1 MEFKMS
7 TKKLYAMAM
16 FLFFAARIAFGQ
28 AGSADLTGTVSDNAG
43 ALLPNAKVTAT
54 DTRTEVSSETPTG
67 AGGVYVFTNLRPSV
81 YAVSAEA
88 DGFQKLVRNGITL
101 ATGERTR
108 VDLTLVVGSVK
119 ESVTVSG
126 DAPLLQ
132 TESASITQSI
142 DNDKIV
148 ELPLNG
154 RTFISLAT
162 LPPGVTLP
170 PGTQLPRINGGRPR
184 TNEYLFDGI
193 SALQPEPG
201 QVVFFPIIDSIQEF
215 NIQTNGVPA
224 EFGRFN
230 GGVVNLS
237 TRSGSSAFH
246 GTVYEFFRNESLNAR
261 NYFARPPQTK
271 PEFRRNQY
279 GAALGGPIGKNRTFF
294 FLDYQGMKQ
303 AIGTVRTS
311 TVPTVLERQGDF
323 TELYGSSQP
332 VLYDPATTVQSG
344 SSFARSPFTPTNVI
358 PVDRIDSAAR
368 AVLNRYPLPT
378 KSGTANNF
386 TIVGNEQDHQNQFDT
401 RIDQKFSDRNQIF
414 GRYSY
419 FHDVDQ
425 PVPFLPDGSGNIT
438 TGVIG
443 LTDTLGQQVVV
454 SYIHTFSSKT
464 LNNLRFGYTRRSF
477 QRRGVQLDSSPSGS
491 LQIPGIP
498 TNGAFNNALPIFNIS
513 GYQQIGSPSNTNS
526 NFRTDV
532 MELVD
537 SVSRLIGNHALRF
550 GLDFRW
556 ERLDVIQPPNPTGLF
571 TFSQLFTDLPANST
585 TKSSGGDPLASFLLG
600 QVQTF
605 SIDLQGKILR
615 PRAHVQEYFVQ
626 DDWKATR
633 RLTLNAGVR
642 WTLNFPSTEVDN
654 QGAVFNTNTQQL
666 DYLGK
671 NGYPHTAR
679 ELHWHDF
686 GPRLGLSYLL
696 QDKTVIRAGYGLV
709 WIEQTGITTPF
720 TVPQFPFLQTTSQRT
735 LDNINPA
742 FVLSTGPSV
751 APIPLTPDAGL
762 GQGVFTVNRDLGS
775 GYAQQ
780 WNLAIQRELTR
791 NMSFEV
797 AYVGSHITHVGIPDV
812 NINQLTVDQL
822 ALGTALTQKVANPFF
837 GEIPRS
843 SSLGDPAIPAGQLLK
858 PFPRFLTVAPYRN
871 NIGST
876 VYHGFEAKLEQR
888 LSHGLSYLVSYTHS
902 KLIDTASSVFDASI
916 LTGPIANFPVADSFN
931 LRRDRDSST
940 GDIPNVFVA
949 SSTWEL
955 PVGHG
960 HSLNPSGVWGVL
972 ANGGQIT
979 GIVLLQSGMPF
990 AITQTTNFNSFA
1002 GFGVQRPNVVASPS
1016 LPSDQRSPDKWF
1028 NTAAFQEAP
1037 QFTLGN
1043 ASRNPVR
1050 GPNYRDADIAFI
1062 KHTRLREQ
1070 VDLEFRTEIFN
1081 LTNTPAFAQPNGVL
1095 PPSTQTSKSAF
1106 GTITATAAD
1115 PRVIQFG
1122 LKINY

>member
-1 MEFKMS
+1 MLKRS
-7 TKKLYAMAM
+7 LHVTTL
-16 FLFFAARIAFGQ
+16 FLFFAVRIAFGQ
-28 AGSADLTGTVSDNAG
+28 AGTADLTGIVSDGAG
-43 ALLPNAKVTAT
+43 ALLAAARVTAT
-54 DTRTEVSSETPTG
+54 DTQTGVSSETQAS
-67 AGGVYVFTNLRPSV
+67 AGGVYVFTNLRPNV
-81 YAVSAEA
+81 YSVSAEA
-88 DGFQKLVRNGITL
+88 DGFQRLVRTGVTL
-101 ATGERTR
+101 VTGERTR
-108 VDLTLVVGSVK
+108 VDLTLAVGSVK
-119 ESVTVSG
+119 ESVTVSA

-132 TESASITQSI
+132 TESGSITQSI
-142 DNDKIV
+142 DNEKIV

-154 RTFISLAT
+154 RNFIQLAT
-162 LPPGVTLP
+162 LSPGVTLP

-215 NIQTNGVPA
+215 NVQTNAVSA

-237 TRSGSSAFH
+237 TRSGSNEFH
-246 GTVYEFFRNESLNAR
+246 GSVYEFFRNESLNAR
-261 NYFARPPQTK
+261 NYFAPVSQRK

-279 GAALGGPIGKNRTFF
+279 GAALGGPIVKNHTFF
-294 FLDYQGMKQ
+294 FVDYQGMKQ

-311 TVPTVLERQGDF
+311 TVPTVLERRGNF
-323 TELYGSSQP
+323 TELYGTTNP
-332 VLYDPATTVQSG
+332 VLYDPATTVHNG
-344 SSFARSPFTPTNVI
+344 SNSTRSPFTPTNII
-358 PVDRIDSAAR
+358 PVGRIDAAAL
-368 AVLNRYPLPT
+368 AVLNHYPLPT
-378 KSGTANNF
+378 KSGTSNNF
-386 TIVGNEQDHQNQFDT
+386 TLVGNDQDHQNQFDT
-401 RIDQKFSDRNQIF
+401 RIDHKFSDRNQTF

-438 TGVIG
+438 TGAIG
-443 LTDTLGQQVVV
+443 LTDTLGQQVVG
-454 SYIHTFSSKT
+454 SYIYTFSSRT
-464 LNNLRFGYTRRSF
+464 LNVLRVGYTRRSF
-477 QRRGVQLDSSPSGS
+477 QRRGVQLDSSPAAS

-498 TNGAFNNALPIFNIS
+498 TNGAFNNVLPLFNIA

-532 MELVD
+532 TELVD
-537 SVSRLIGNHALRF
+537 SVSHSVGNHAIKF

-556 ERLDVIQPPNPTGLF
+556 ERLDVIQPPNPTGSF
-571 TFSQLFTDLPANST
+571 TFSQLFTDQPGAKGT
-585 TKSSGGDPLASFLLG
+585 GDPVASFLLG
-600 QVQTF
+600 QVQQF
-605 SIDLQGKILR
+605 SIDLQEKTLR
-615 PRAHVQEYFVQ
+615 PRAHIQEYFVQ
-626 DDWKATR
+626 DDWKASR
-633 RLTLNAGVR
+633 RLTVNAGIR

-654 QGAVFNTNTQQL
+654 QGAIFNTKTQQL

-686 GPRLGLSYLL
+686 GPRLGLSYML
-696 QDKTVIRAGYGLV
+696 QDKTVLRAGYGLV

-762 GQGVFTVNRDLGS
+762 GQGVFTVNRNLGS

-780 WNLAIQRELTR
+780 WNLAVQRELTR

-822 ALGTALTQKVANPFF
+822 AIGSPLLQKVPNPFF
-837 GEIPRS
+837 GKIPRS
-843 SSLGDPAIPAGQLLK
+843 SSLGDPKIAAGQLLR
-858 PFPRFLTVAPYRN
+858 PFPEFLTVAPYRN
-871 NIGST
+871 NVGST

-888 LSHGLSYLVSYTHS
+888 LSRGLSYLVSYTHS

-931 LRRDRDSST
+931 LRRERDSST
-940 GDIPNVFVA
+940 GDIPNVFAV

-955 PVGHG
+955 PVGRG
-960 HSLNPSGVWGVL
+960 HSLNPSGGWGVL
-972 ANGGQIT
+972 ADGWQIT
-979 GIVLLQSGMPF
+979 GIVQLQSGMPF
-990 AITQTTNFNSFA
+990 AVTQTTNFNAFA
-1002 GFGVQRPNVVASPS
+1002 GFGVQRPNVVASPN
-1016 LPSDQRSPDKWF
+1016 LPSDQRSPAKWF
-1028 NTAAFQEAP
+1028 NTAAFQAAP

-1050 GPNYRDADIAFI
+1050 GPDYRDADIAFI
-1062 KHTRLREQ
+1062 KHTGIRER
-1070 VDLEFRTEIFN
+1070 VDLEFRAEIFN
-1081 LTNTPAFAQPNGVL
+1081 LTNTPAFGQPNGVVG
-1095 PPSTQTSKSAF
+1095 SSAF
-1106 GTITATAAD
+1106 GTITATATD

-1122 LKINY
+1122 LKVNY

>member
-1 MEFKMS
+1 MLKRS
-7 TKKLYAMAM
+7 LHVTAL
-16 FLFFAARIAFGQ
+16 FLFFAVRSVFGQ
-28 AGSADLTGTVSDNAG
+28 AGTADLTGIVSDSAG
-43 ALLPNAKVTAT
+43 ALLAAAKVTAT
-54 DTRTEVSSETPTG
+54 DTETRVSTETQTG

-81 YAVSAEA
+81 YEVSAEA
-88 DGFQKLVRNGITL
+88 NGFQRLVRTGVTL
-101 ATGERTR
+101 VTGERTR

-132 TESASITQSI
+132 TESGSITQSI
-142 DNDKIV
+142 DNEKIV

-154 RTFISLAT
+154 RNFIQLAT
-162 LPPGVTLP
+162 LSPGVTLP

-201 QVVFFPIIDSIQEF
+201 QVVFFPIIDAIQEF
-215 NIQTNGVPA
+215 NVQTNAVSA

-230 GGVVNLS
+230 GGVVNLA
-237 TRSGSSAFH
+237 TRSGSNEFH
-246 GTVYEFFRNESLNAR
+246 GSVYEFFRNESLNAR
-261 NYFARPPQTK
+261 NYFAPVGQRK

-279 GAALGGPIGKNRTFF
+279 GATLGGPIVKNRTFF
-294 FLDYQGMKQ
+294 FVDYQGAKQ

-311 TVPTVLERQGDF
+311 TVPTLLERQGNF
-323 TELYGSSQP
+323 TELYGSTTP
-332 VLYDPATTVQSG
+332 VLYDPATTVQNGSKFTR
-344 SSFARSPFTPTNVI
+344 SSFAPTNVI
-358 PVDRIDSAAR
+358 PVDRIDPAAL
-368 AVLNRYPLPT
+368 AALNHYPLPT
-378 KSGTANNF
+378 KSGTSNNF
-386 TIVGNEQDHQNQFDT
+386 TLVDNDQDHQNQFDT
-401 RIDQKFSDRNQIF
+401 RIDHKFSDHNQTF

-438 TGVIG
+438 TGAIG
-443 LTDTLGQQVVV
+443 LTDTLGQQVVG

-464 LNNLRFGYTRRSF
+464 LNDLRGGYTRRSF
-477 QRRGVQLDSSPSGS
+477 QRRGVQLGSSPSES

-498 TNGAFNNALPIFNIS
+498 TNGAFNNALPLFNIA

-532 MELVD
+532 TELVD
-537 SVSRLIGNHALRF
+537 SFSRLLGNHAIKL

-571 TFSQLFTDLPANST
+571 TFSQLFTDQPGVKST
-585 TKSSGGDPLASFLLG
+585 GDPLASFLLG
-600 QVQTF
+600 QVQQF
-605 SIDLQGKILR
+605 SIDLQEKILR
-615 PRAHVQEYFVQ
+615 PRAHIQEYFVQ
-626 DDWKATR
+626 DDWKVTR
-633 RLTLNAGVR
+633 RLTVNGGVR

-654 QGAVFNTNTQQL
+654 QGAIFNTKTQQL

-686 GPRLGLSYLL
+686 APRLGLAYML
-696 QDKTVIRAGYGLV
+696 QDKTVLRAGYGLV

-742 FVLSTGPSV
+742 FVLSTGPNV

-775 GYAQQ
+775 GYTQQ
-780 WNLAIQRELTR
+780 WNLAVQRELTR
-791 NMSFEV
+791 NMSLEV

-812 NINQLTVDQL
+812 NINQLSVDQL
-822 ALGTALTQKVANPFF
+822 ATGSPLLQKVTNPFF
-837 GEIPRS
+837 GQIPRS
-843 SSLGDPAIPAGQLLK
+843 SSLGDPSIAAGQLLK
-858 PFPRFLTVAPYRN
+858 PFPEFLTVAPYRN
-871 NIGST
+871 NVGST

-888 LSHGLSYLVSYTHS
+888 LAHGLSYLVSYTHS

-931 LRRDRDSST
+931 LRRERDSST

-949 SSTWEL
+949 SSTWQL
-955 PVGHG
+955 PVGRG

-972 ANGGQIT
+972 ANGWQIT
-979 GIVLLQSGMPF
+979 GIVQLQSGMPF
-990 AITQTTNFNSFA
+990 AITQSTNFNAFA
-1002 GFGVQRPNVVASPS
+1002 GFGVQRPNVVASPN
-1016 LPSDQRSPDKWF
+1016 LPSNQRSPAKWF
-1028 NTAAFQEAP
+1028 NTAAFQAAP

-1050 GPNYRDADIAFI
+1050 GPDYRDADIAFI
-1062 KHTRLREQ
+1062 KHTGIRER
-1070 VDLEFRTEIFN
+1070 VDLEFRAEIFN
-1081 LTNTPAFAQPNGVL
+1081 LTNTPAFGQPNGVVG
-1095 PPSTQTSKSAF
+1095 SSAF
-1106 GTITATAAD
+1106 GTITTTATD
-1115 PRVIQFG
+1115 PRVIQFA
-1122 LKINY
+1122 LKVNY

>member
-1 MEFKMS
+1 MLQRRLPG
-7 TKKLYAMAM
+7 TTLVL
-16 FLFFAARIAFGQ
+16 LFAVRIALGQ
-28 AGSADLTGTVSDNAG
+28 AGTADLTGIVSDTTG
-43 ALLPNAKVTAT
+43 ALVSAAKVTAT
-54 DTRTEVSSETPTG
+54 DRETGISTETQSGT
-67 AGGVYVFTNLRPSV
+67 GGVYIFTNLRPSV
-81 YAVSAEA
+81 YSVSAEA
-88 DGFQKLVRNGITL
+88 DGFQMLLRTGVTLV
-101 ATGERTR
+101 TGERTR

-132 TESASITQSI
+132 TESGSITQSI
-142 DNDKIV
+142 DNEKIV

-154 RTFISLAT
+154 RNFIQLAT
-162 LPPGVTLP
+162 LSPGVTLP

-201 QVVFFPIIDSIQEF
+201 QVVFFPIIDAIQEF
-215 NIQTNGVPA
+215 NVQTNAVSA

-237 TRSGSSAFH
+237 TRSGSNEFH
-246 GTVYEFFRNESLNAR
+246 GSVYEFFRNESLNAR
-261 NYFARPPQTK
+261 NYFAPVGQRK

-279 GAALGGPIGKNRTFF
+279 GAALGGPIVKNRTFF
-294 FLDYQGMKQ
+294 FVDYQGSKQ

-311 TVPTVLERQGDF
+311 TVPTLLERQGNF
-323 TELYGSSQP
+323 TELYGPTTP
-332 VLYDPATTVQSG
+332 VLYDPATTVQNG
-344 SSFARSPFTPTNVI
+344 SKFTRSPFTPTNVI
-358 PVDRIDSAAR
+358 PVDRIDPAALV
-368 AVLNRYPLPT
+368 ALNHYPLPT
-378 KSGTANNF
+378 KSGSSNNF
-386 TIVGNEQDHQNQFDT
+386 TLVGNDQDHQNQFDT
-401 RIDQKFSDRNQIF
+401 RIDHKFSDHNQTF

-438 TGVIG
+438 TGAIG
-443 LTDTLGQQVVV
+443 LTDTLGQQVVG

-464 LNNLRFGYTRRSF
+464 LNDLRVGYTRRSF
-477 QRRGVQLDSSPSGS
+477 QRRGVQLGSSPSQS

-498 TNGAFNNALPIFNIS
+498 TNGAFNNALPLLNIA

-532 MELVD
+532 TELVD
-537 SVSRLIGNHALRF
+537 SFYHLLGNHAIKF

-571 TFSQLFTDLPANST
+571 TFSQLFTDQPGIKGT
-585 TKSSGGDPLASFLLG
+585 GDPLGSFLLG
-600 QVQTF
+600 QVQQF
-605 SIDLQGKILR
+605 SIDLQEKILR
-615 PRAHVQEYFVQ
+615 PRAHIQEYFVQ
-626 DDWKATR
+626 DDWKVIR
-633 RLTLNAGVR
+633 RLTVNAGVR

-654 QGAVFNTNTQQL
+654 QGAIFNTKTQQL

-671 NGYPHTAR
+671 DGYPHTAR

-686 GPRLGLSYLL
+686 GPRLGLSYMLH
-696 QDKTVIRAGYGLV
+696 DKTVLRAGYGLV

-762 GQGVFTVNRDLGS
+762 GQGVFTVNRDLTS
-775 GYAQQ
+775 GYTQQ
-780 WNLAIQRELTR
+780 WNLAVQRELTR

-822 ALGTALTQKVANPFF
+822 GIGSALLQNVANPFF
-837 GEIPRS
+837 GKIPRS
-843 SSLGDPAIPAGQLLK
+843 SSLGDPAIAAGQLAK
-858 PFPRFLTVAPYRN
+858 PFPEFLTVAPYRN
-871 NIGST
+871 NVGST

-888 LSHGLSYLVSYTHS
+888 LSRGLSYLVSYTHS

-931 LRRDRDSST
+931 LRRERDSST

-949 SSTWEL
+949 SSTWQL
-955 PVGHG
+955 PLGRGHR
-960 HSLNPSGVWGVL
+960 LIPSGAWGVL
-972 ANGGQIT
+972 ANGWQIT
-979 GIVLLQSGMPF
+979 GIVQLQSGMPF
-990 AITQTTNFNSFA
+990 AITQTTNFNAFA
-1002 GFGVQRPNVVASPS
+1002 GFGVQRPNVVASPN
-1016 LPSDQRSPDKWF
+1016 LPSDQRSPTKWF
-1028 NTAAFQEAP
+1028 NTAAFQSAP

-1062 KHTRLREQ
+1062 KHTGIRER
-1070 VDLEFRTEIFN
+1070 VDLEFRAEIFN
-1081 LTNTPAFAQPNGVL
+1081 LTNTPGFSQPNGVL
-1095 PPSTQTSKSAF
+1095 GSSAF
-1106 GTITATAAD
+1106 GTITATATD

-1122 LKINY
+1122 LKVNY

>member
-1 MEFKMS
+1 MLQRRLHA
-7 TKKLYAMAM
+7 TTLV
-16 FLFFAARIAFGQ
+16 LLFAAKLAVGQ
-28 AGSADLTGTVSDNAG
+28 AGTADLTGIVSDSAG
-43 ALLPNAKVTAT
+43 ALLSNAKVTAT
-54 DTRTEVSSETPTG
+54 DTETGVSTGTQSG

-88 DGFQKLVRNGITL
+88 DGFQKLVRTGVTL
-101 ATGERTR
+101 VTGERTR
-108 VDLTLVVGSVK
+108 VDLALAVGSVK

-132 TESASITQSI
+132 TETGSITQSI
-142 DNDKIV
+142 DNEKIV

-154 RTFISLAT
+154 RTFVQLAT
-162 LPPGVTLP
+162 LSPGVTLP

-215 NIQTNGVPA
+215 NVQTNAVSA

-237 TRSGSSAFH
+237 TRSGSNAFH
-246 GTVYEFFRNESLNAR
+246 GSVYEFFRNESLNAR
-261 NYFARPPQTK
+261 NYFAPVNQRK

-279 GAALGGPIGKNRTFF
+279 GAALGGPIVKNHTFF
-294 FLDYQGMKQ
+294 FVDYQGTKQ

-311 TVPTVLERQGDF
+311 TVPTALEHQGNF
-323 TELYGSSQP
+323 TELYGSTNP
-332 VLYDPATTVQSG
+332 VLYDPATTVQNG
-344 SSFARSPFTPTNVI
+344 SNFTRSPFTPTNIV
-358 PVDRIDSAAR
+358 PVDRIDPAAL
-368 AVLNRYPLPT
+368 AVLNHYPLPT
-378 KSGTANNF
+378 KSGTSNNF
-386 TIVGNEQDHQNQFDT
+386 TLVGNDQDHQNQFDA
-401 RIDQKFSDRNQIF
+401 RVDHKFSDRNQTF

-425 PVPFLPDGSGNIT
+425 PAPFLPDGSGSIT
-438 TGVIG
+438 TGAIG
-443 LTDTLGQQVVV
+443 LTDTLGQQVVG

-477 QRRGVQLDSSPSGS
+477 QRRGVQLDSSPSQS

-498 TNGAFNNALPIFNIS
+498 TNGAFNDALPLFNIA

-532 MELVD
+532 TELVD
-537 SVSRLIGNHALRF
+537 SVSHLVGSHAIKF
-550 GLDFRW
+550 GVDFRW

-571 TFSQLFTDLPANST
+571 TFSQLFTDQPGVKGT
-585 TKSSGGDPLASFLLG
+585 GDPLASFLLG
-600 QVQTF
+600 QVQQF
-605 SIDLQGKILR
+605 SIDLQGRLIR
-615 PRAHVQEYFVQ
+615 PRAHIEEYFVQ

-633 RLTLNAGVR
+633 RLTVNAGVR

-654 QGAVFNTNTQQL
+654 QGAIFNTRTQQL

-686 GPRLGLSYLL
+686 GPRVGLSYML

-742 FVLSTGPSV
+742 FVLSDGPSV
-751 APIPLTPDAGL
+751 APIPLTSDAGL

-775 GYAQQ
+775 GYVQQ
-780 WNLAIQRELTR
+780 WNLAVQRELTR

-822 ALGTALTQKVANPFF
+822 AIGSPLLQKVTNPFF
-837 GEIPRS
+837 GQIPRS
-843 SSLGDPAIPAGQLLK
+843 SSLGDPKIAAGQLLK
-858 PFPRFLTVAPYRN
+858 PFPEYLTVAPYRN
-871 NIGST
+871 NVGST
-876 VYHGFEAKLEQR
+876 LYHGFEAKLEQR

-902 KLIDTASSVFDASI
+902 KLIDTASSVFDASV
-916 LTGPIANFPVADSFN
+916 LTGPIANYPVADSFN
-931 LRRDRDSST
+931 LRRERDSST

-955 PVGHG
+955 PLGRG
-960 HSLNPSGVWGVL
+960 HSMNPSGVWGVL
-972 ANGGQIT
+972 ANGWQIT

-990 AITQTTNFNSFA
+990 AITQTTNFNAFA
-1002 GFGVQRPNVVASPS
+1002 GFGVQRPNIVASPN
-1016 LPSDQRSPDKWF
+1016 LPSDQRNPATWF
-1028 NTAAFQEAP
+1028 NTAAFAAAP

-1062 KHTRLREQ
+1062 KHTRVRERLE
-1070 VDLEFRTEIFN
+1070 LEFRTELFN
-1081 LTNTPAFAQPNGVL
+1081 LTNTPAFGQPNGVVG
-1095 PPSTQTSKSAF
+1095 SSAF
-1106 GTITATAAD
+1106 GTITATATD

-1122 LKINY
+1122 LKVNY

>member
-1 MEFKMS
+1 MLQRRFHA
-7 TKKLYAMAM
+7 TTLA
-16 FLFFAARIAFGQ
+16 LLFAAKLAVGQ
-28 AGSADLTGTVSDNAG
+28 AGTADLTGIVSDSAA
-43 ALLPNAKVTAT
+43 ALLSNAKVTAT
-54 DTRTEVSSETPTG
+54 DTETGVSTETQSG

-81 YAVSAEA
+81 YAISAEA
-88 DGFQKLVRNGITL
+88 DGFRKLVRTGVTL
-101 ATGERTR
+101 VTGERTR
-108 VDLTLVVGSVK
+108 VDLALTVGSVK

-132 TESASITQSI
+132 TESGSITQSI
-142 DNDKIV
+142 DNEKIV

-154 RTFISLAT
+154 RTFVQLAT
-162 LPPGVTLP
+162 LSPGVTLP

-215 NIQTNGVPA
+215 NVQTNAVSA

-237 TRSGSSAFH
+237 TRSGSNGFH
-246 GTVYEFFRNESLNAR
+246 GSVYEFFRNETLNAR
-261 NYFARPPQTK
+261 NYFAPVSQRK

-279 GAALGGPIGKNRTFF
+279 GAALGAPIVKNHTFF
-294 FLDYQGMKQ
+294 FVDYQGTKQ

-311 TVPTVLERQGDF
+311 TVPTLLERQGNF
-323 TELYGSSQP
+323 TELYGSANP
-332 VLYDPATTVQSG
+332 VLYDPATTVQNG
-344 SSFARSPFTPTNVI
+344 SNFTRSPFTPTNIV
-358 PVDRIDSAAR
+358 PVGRIDPAAL
-368 AVLNRYPLPT
+368 AVLNHYPLPT
-378 KSGTANNF
+378 RSGTSNNF
-386 TIVGNEQDHQNQFDT
+386 TLVGNDQDHQNQFDA
-401 RIDQKFSDRNQIF
+401 RVDHKFSDRNQTF

-438 TGVIG
+438 TGAIG
-443 LTDTLGQQVVV
+443 LTDTLGQQVVG

-464 LNNLRFGYTRRSF
+464 LNDLRFGYTRRSL

-498 TNGAFNNALPIFNIS
+498 TNGTFNNALPLFNIA

-532 MELVD
+532 TELVD
-537 SVSRLIGNHALRF
+537 SVSHLVGNHAIKL

-571 TFSQLFTDLPANST
+571 TFSQLFTDQPGVKGT
-585 TKSSGGDPLASFLLG
+585 GDPLASFLLG
-600 QVQTF
+600 QVQQF
-605 SIDLQGKILR
+605 SIDLQEKVIR
-615 PRAHVQEYFVQ
+615 PRAHIEEYFVQ
-626 DDWKATR
+626 DDWKVTR
-633 RLTLNAGVR
+633 RLTVNAGVR

-654 QGAVFNTNTQQL
+654 QGAIFNRKTQQL

-679 ELHWHDF
+679 ELHWHDL
-686 GPRLGLSYLL
+686 GPRLGLSYML

-742 FVLSTGPSV
+742 FVLSDGPSV
-751 APIPLTPDAGL
+751 APIPLTSDAGL

-775 GYAQQ
+775 GHVQQ
-780 WNLAIQRELTR
+780 WNLAVQRELTR

-797 AYVGSHITHVGIPDV
+797 AYVGSHITHVGIPDA

-822 ALGTALTQKVANPFF
+822 AIGSPLLQKVTNPFF
-837 GEIPRS
+837 GQIPRS
-843 SSLGDPAIPAGQLLK
+843 SSLGDPTIAAGQLLK
-858 PFPRFLTVAPYRN
+858 PFPEFLTVAPYRN
-871 NIGST
+871 NVGST

-902 KLIDTASSVFDASI
+902 KLIDTASSVFDASV
-916 LTGPIANFPVADSFN
+916 LTGPIANYPVADSFN
-931 LRRDRDSST
+931 LRRERDLST

-955 PVGHG
+955 PLGRG
-960 HSLNPSGVWGVL
+960 HSMNPSGVWGVL
-972 ANGGQIT
+972 ANGWQIT

-990 AITQTTNFNSFA
+990 AITQTTNFNAFA
-1002 GFGVQRPNVVASPS
+1002 GFGVQRPNSVASPN
-1016 LPSDQRSPDKWF
+1016 LPSDQRNPAKWF
-1028 NTAAFQEAP
+1028 NTAAFVAAP
-1037 QFTLGN
+1037 QFTLGD

-1050 GPNYRDADIAFI
+1050 GPNYRDVDIAFI
-1062 KHTRLREQ
+1062 KHTRVRERM
-1070 VDLEFRTEIFN
+1070 DLEFRTEIFN
-1081 LTNTPAFAQPNGVL
+1081 LTNTPAFGQPNGVVG
-1095 PPSTQTSKSAF
+1095 SSAF
-1106 GTITATAAD
+1106 GTITATTTD

-1122 LKINY
+1122 LKVNY

>member
-1 MEFKMS
+1 MLRG
-7 TKKLYAMAM
+7 KLQGTAVLILLTAE
-16 FLFFAARIAFGQ
+16 IALGQ
-28 AGSADLTGTVSDNAG
+28 AGTADLTGIVSDSAG
-43 ALLPNAKVTAT
+43 ALVPEAKVTAT
-54 DTRTEVSSETPTG
+54 DMRTGVSTEKKSGT
-67 AGGVYVFTNLRPSV
+67 GGVFVFTNLRPGVYSV
-81 YAVSAEA
+81 AAEA
-88 DGFQKLVRNGITL
+88 EGFQKLVRTGVTL
-101 ATGERTR
+101 VTGERTR
-108 VDLTLVVGSVK
+108 VDLRLIVGSVK
-119 ESVTVSG
+119 ESVTVAG
-126 DAPLLQ
+126 DVPLLQ
-132 TESASITQSI
+132 TESGSITQSI
-142 DNDKIV
+142 DNEKIV

-154 RTFISLAT
+154 RTFVQLAT
-162 LPPGVTLP
+162 LSPGVTLP

-193 SALQPEPG
+193 TALQPEPG

-215 NIQTNGVPA
+215 NVQTNGVPA

-237 TRSGSSAFH
+237 TRSGTNEFH
-246 GTVYEFFRNESLNAR
+246 GSVYDFFRNEILNAR
-261 NYFARPPQTK
+261 NYFAPVSQRK

-279 GAALGGPIGKNRTFF
+279 GAALGGPIVRNHTFF
-294 FLDYQGMKQ
+294 FVDYQGMKQ

-311 TVPTVLERQGDF
+311 TIPTVLERQGNF
-323 TELYGSSQP
+323 TELYGSTNP
-332 VLYDPATTVQSG
+332 VLYDPATTAQSG
-344 SSFARSPFTPTNVI
+344 STFIRSPFMPTNII
-358 PVDRIDSAAR
+358 PVDRIDPATLG
-368 AVLNRYPLPT
+368 VLNHYPLPT

-386 TIVGNEQDHQNQFDT
+386 TLVGNDQDQQNQFDA
-401 RIDQKFSDRNQIF
+401 RVDHRFSDRNRAF

-443 LTDTLGQQVVV
+443 VTDSLGQQVVG
-454 SYIHTFSSKT
+454 SYIHTFSAKT
-464 LNNLRFGYTRRSF
+464 LNDLRIGYSRRSF
-477 QRRGVQLDSSPSGS
+477 QRRGVELDSSPSQG
-491 LQIPGIP
+491 LDIPGIP
-498 TNGAFNNALPIFNIS
+498 TNGAFNNALPVFNVA

-532 MELVD
+532 TELVD
-537 SVSRLIGNHALRF
+537 SVSHVMGNHAIKF
-550 GLDFRW
+550 GFDFRW

-571 TFSQLFTDLPANST
+571 QFSQLFTDQPGVKGT
-585 TKSSGGDPLASFLLG
+585 GDPLASFLLG
-600 QVQTF
+600 QVQQF
-605 SIDLQGKILR
+605 SIDLQGKVLR
-615 PRAHVQEYFVQ
+615 PRAHIQEYFVQ
-626 DDWKATR
+626 DDWKASR

-642 WTLNFPSTEVDN
+642 WTLNFPSTEVDH
-654 QGAVFNTNTQQL
+654 QGAVFNWKTQHL
-666 DYLGK
+666 DYLGT
-671 NGYPHTAR
+671 NGFPLTAR
-679 ELHWHDF
+679 ELHWLDF
-686 GPRLGLSYLL
+686 GPRFGLSYML
-696 QDKTVIRAGYGLV
+696 QDKTVVRAGYGLV

-742 FVLSTGPSV
+742 FVLSAGPSV

-780 WNLAIQRELTR
+780 WNLAIQREVTR

-822 ALGTALTQKVANPFF
+822 ATGSPLLQKVTNPFF

-843 SSLGDPAIPAGQLLK
+843 SSLGDPTIAAGQLLK
-858 PFPRFLTVAPYRN
+858 PFPEFLTVAPYRN
-871 NIGST
+871 NVGST

-888 LSHGLSYLVSYTHS
+888 LSHGLSYFVSYTHS
-902 KLIDTASSVFDASI
+902 KLIDTASSVFDASV

-931 LRRDRDSST
+931 LRRERDSST

-949 SSTWEL
+949 SSTWEV
-955 PVGHG
+955 PIGRG
-960 HSLNPSGVWGVL
+960 HSLNPAGVWGVL
-972 ANGGQIT
+972 ANGWQVT

-990 AITQTTNFNSFA
+990 PITQTTNFNAFG
-1002 GFGVQRPNVVASPS
+1002 GFGVQRPNVVASPN
-1016 LPSDQRSPDKWF
+1016 LPSGQRNLVKWF
-1028 NTAAFQEAP
+1028 NTAAFQVAP

-1070 VDLEFRTEIFN
+1070 MDLEFRAEIFN
-1081 LTNTPAFAQPNGVL
+1081 LSNTPAFSQPNGVL
-1095 PPSTQTSKSAF
+1095 GSSAF
-1106 GTITATAAD
+1106 GTITATATD

-1122 LKINY
+1122 LKFNY

>member
-1 MEFKMS
+1 MVRG
-7 TKKLYAMAM
+7 KLQVTAVLILLTAK
-16 FLFFAARIAFGQ
+16 IALGQ
-28 AGSADLTGTVSDNAG
+28 AGTADLTGIVSDSAG
-43 ALLPNAKVTAT
+43 ALVPAAKVTAT
-54 DTRTEVSSETPTG
+54 DMRTGVSTEKQSGTDGVFVFTHLRP
-67 AGGVYVFTNLRPSV
+67 GVYSV
-81 YAVSAEA
+81 AAEA
-88 DGFQKLVRNGITL
+88 EGFQRLVRTGVTL
-101 ATGERTR
+101 VTGERTR
-108 VDLTLVVGSVK
+108 VDLRLIVGSVK
-119 ESVTVSG
+119 ESVTVAG
-126 DAPLLQ
+126 DVPLLQ
-132 TESASITQSI
+132 TESGSITQSI
-142 DNDKIV
+142 DNEKIV

-154 RTFISLAT
+154 RTFVQLAT
-162 LPPGVTLP
+162 LSPGVTLP

-193 SALQPEPG
+193 TALQPEPG

-215 NIQTNGVPA
+215 NVQTNGVPA

-237 TRSGSSAFH
+237 TRSGTNGFH
-246 GTVYEFFRNESLNAR
+246 GSVYDFFRNEILNAR
-261 NYFARPPQTK
+261 NYFAPVSQRK

-279 GAALGGPIGKNRTFF
+279 GAALGGPIVRNHTFF
-294 FLDYQGMKQ
+294 FVDYQGMKQ

-311 TVPTVLERQGDF
+311 TVPTDVERQGNF
-323 TELYGSSQP
+323 TELYGSTNP
-332 VLYDPATTVQSG
+332 VLYDPATTIQSG
-344 SSFARSPFTPTNVI
+344 STFIRSPFTPTNII
-358 PVDRIDSAAR
+358 PVDRIDPATLG
-368 AVLNRYPLPT
+368 VLNHYPLPT

-386 TIVGNEQDHQNQFDT
+386 TLVGNDQDHQNQFDT
-401 RIDQKFSDRNQIF
+401 RVDHRFSERNEMF

-443 LTDTLGQQVVV
+443 LTDTLGQQVVA
-454 SYIHTFSSKT
+454 SYIHTFSAKT
-464 LNNLRFGYTRRSF
+464 LNDLHIGYSRRSF
-477 QRRGVQLDSSPSGS
+477 QRRGVELDSSPSQG
-491 LQIPGIP
+491 LDIPGIP
-498 TNGAFNNALPIFNIS
+498 TNGAFNNALPVFNVA

-532 MELVD
+532 TELVD
-537 SVSRLIGNHALRF
+537 SVSHVMGNHAIKF

-571 TFSQLFTDLPANST
+571 QFSQLFTDQPGVKGT
-585 TKSSGGDPLASFLLG
+585 GDPLASFLLG
-600 QVQTF
+600 QVQQF
-605 SIDLQGKILR
+605 SIDLQGKVLR
-615 PRAHVQEYFVQ
+615 PRAHIQEYFVQ
-626 DDWKATR
+626 DDWKASR

-654 QGAVFNTNTQQL
+654 QGAVFNLKTQQL
-666 DYLGK
+666 DYLGT
-671 NGYPHTAR
+671 NGYPVTAR

-686 GPRLGLSYLL
+686 GPRLGLSYML
-696 QDKTVIRAGYGLV
+696 QDKTVVRAGYGLV

-742 FVLSTGPSV
+742 FVLSGGPSV

-780 WNLAIQRELTR
+780 WNFAIQREVTR

-822 ALGTALTQKVANPFF
+822 ATGSPLLQKVTNPFF

-843 SSLGDPAIPAGQLLK
+843 SSLGDPTIAAGQLLK
-858 PFPRFLTVAPYRN
+858 PFPEFLTVAPYRN
-871 NIGST
+871 NVGST
-876 VYHGFEAKLEQR
+876 VYHGVEAKLEQR
-888 LSHGLSYLVSYTHS
+888 LSHGLSYFVSYTHS
-902 KLIDTASSVFDASI
+902 KLIDTASSVFDASV

-931 LRRDRDSST
+931 LRRERDSST

-949 SSTWEL
+949 SSTWGI
-955 PVGHG
+955 PIGRG
-960 HSLNPSGVWGVL
+960 HSLNPAGVWGVL
-972 ANGGQIT
+972 ANGWQVT

-990 AITQTTNFNSFA
+990 PITQTTNFNAFG
-1002 GFGVQRPNVVASPS
+1002 GFGVQRPNVVASPN
-1016 LPSDQRSPDKWF
+1016 LPSDQRNPAKWF
-1028 NTAAFQEAP
+1028 DTAAFQVAP
-1037 QFTLGN
+1037 QFTLGS

-1070 VDLEFRTEIFN
+1070 MDLEFRAEIFN
-1081 LTNTPAFAQPNGVL
+1081 LTNTPAFSQPNGVL
-1095 PPSTQTSKSAF
+1095 GSSAF
-1106 GTITATAAD
+1106 GTITATATD

-1122 LKINY
+1122 LKFNY

>member
-1 MEFKMS
+1 MLQRMLQV
-7 TKKLYAMAM
+7 TTI
-16 FLFFAARIAFGQ
+16 FLLCAAKIALGQ
-28 AGSADLTGTVSDNAG
+28 AGTADLTGIVSDSAG
-43 ALLPNAKVTAT
+43 ALVPAAKVTAT
-54 DTRTEVSSETPTG
+54 ETETGVSTETRTGS
-67 AGGVYVFTNLRPSV
+67 GGVYVFTNLRPSV
-81 YAVSAEA
+81 YTLAAEA
-88 DGFQKLVRNGITL
+88 DGFQKLVRTGITL
-101 ATGERTR
+101 VTGERTR
-108 VDLTLVVGSVK
+108 VDLGLVVGKVT
-119 ESVTVSG
+119 ESLTISG

-132 TESASITQSI
+132 TESGSITQSI
-142 DNDKIV
+142 DNGKII

-154 RTFISLAT
+154 RTFIQLAT
-162 LPPGVTLP
+162 LSPGVTLP

-215 NIQTNGVPA
+215 NVQTNGVPA

-237 TRSGSSAFH
+237 TRSGTNGFH
-246 GTVYEFFRNESLNAR
+246 GSVYEFFRNESLNAR
-261 NYFARPPQTK
+261 NYFAPVNQQK

-279 GAALGGPIGKNRTFF
+279 GASLGGPIVKNHTFF

-311 TVPTVLERQGDF
+311 TVPTVLERQGNF
-323 TELYGSSQP
+323 TELYGSTNP
-332 VLYDPATTVQSG
+332 VLYDPETTVQSG
-344 SSFARSPFTPTNVI
+344 TTFTRSPFTPTNVI
-358 PVDRIDSAAR
+358 PVDRIDPAAL
-368 AVLNRYPLPT
+368 AVLTHYPLPT

-386 TIVGNEQDHQNQFDT
+386 TLVANDQDHQNQFDT
-401 RIDQKFSDRNQIF
+401 RLDHKFSDRNQTF

-438 TGVIG
+438 TGVSG
-443 LTDTLGQQVVV
+443 LTDTLGQQVVG
-454 SYIHTFSSKT
+454 SYIHPFSAKT
-464 LNNLRFGYTRRSF
+464 LNDLRFGYTRRSF
-477 QRRGVQLDSSPSGS
+477 QRRGVQLDSAPAQS
-491 LQIPGIP
+491 LEIPGIP
-498 TNGAFNNALPIFNIS
+498 TNGAFNSALPVFNVS
-513 GYQQIGSPSNTNS
+513 GFQQIGSPSNTNS

-532 MELVD
+532 TELVD
-537 SVSRLIGNHALRF
+537 SVSHFMGNHAIKA

-571 TFSQLFTDLPANST
+571 TFSQLFTDLPGT
-585 TKSSGGDPLASFLLG
+585 PKTGDPLASFLLG
-600 QVQTF
+600 QVQQF
-605 SIDLQGKILR
+605 SIDLQGKVLR
-615 PRAHVQEYFVQ
+615 PRAHIQEYFVQ
-626 DDWKATR
+626 DDWKANR
-633 RLTLNAGVR
+633 RLTLNAGMR

-654 QGAVFNTNTQQL
+654 QGAIFNTKTQQL

-671 NGYPHTAR
+671 NGYPNTAR

-686 GPRLGLSYLL
+686 APRFGLSLML
-696 QDKTVIRAGYGLV
+696 QDKTVLRAGYGLV

-742 FVLSTGPSV
+742 FVLSSGPSV

-762 GQGVFTVNRDLGS
+762 GQGVFTVNRNLGS

-780 WNLAIQRELTR
+780 WNLAVQHEVTR
-791 NMSFEV
+791 NISLEV

-822 ALGTALTQKVANPFF
+822 ATGAPLLVKVANPFF
-837 GEIPRS
+837 GQIPRS
-843 SSLGDPAIPAGQLLK
+843 SSLGDPKIAAGQLLK
-858 PFPRFLTVAPYRN
+858 PFPEFLTVAPYRN
-871 NIGST
+871 NVGST
-876 VYHGFEAKLEQR
+876 IYHGFEAKLEQR

-916 LTGPIANFPVADSFN
+916 LTGPIANYPVADSFN
-931 LRRDRDSST
+931 LSRERDSST

-949 SSTWEL
+949 SSTWAL
-955 PVGHG
+955 PVGRG
-960 HSLNPSGVWGVL
+960 HSVSPSGVWGVL
-972 ANGGQIT
+972 ANGWQIT

-1002 GFGVQRPNVVASPS
+1002 GFGVQRPNVVASPN
-1016 LPSDQRSPDKWF
+1016 LPSDQRSLAKWF
-1028 NTAAFQEAP
+1028 NTAAFQAAP
-1037 QFTLGN
+1037 QFELGD

-1050 GPNYRDADIAFI
+1050 GPNYRNADIALI
-1062 KHTRLREQ
+1062 KHTQLREQ
-1070 VDLEFRTEIFN
+1070 IDLEFRAEIFN
-1081 LTNTPAFAQPNGVL
+1081 LTNTPAFGQPNGVVG
-1095 PPSTQTSKSAF
+1095 SSAF
-1106 GTITATAAD
+1106 GTITATATD

-1122 LKINY
+1122 LKVNY

>member
-1 MEFKMS
+1 MLHR
-7 TKKLYAMAM
+7 KLHATAL
-16 FLFFAARIAFGQ
+16 FLLLAVGISRGQ
-28 AGSADLTGTVSDNAG
+28 SGTADLTGIVSDSAG
-43 ALLPNAKVTAT
+43 AVLSAAKVTAT
-54 DTRTEVSSETPTG
+54 NAQTGVATDTRSG
-67 AGGVYVFTNLRPSV
+67 AGGVYVFTNLHPSV
-81 YAVSAEA
+81 YAVTAEA
-88 DGFQKLVRNGITL
+88 VGFQKLVRTGVTL
-101 ATGERTR
+101 VTGERTR
-108 VDLTLVVGSVK
+108 VDFKMIVGSVA

-132 TESASITQSI
+132 TESGSITQSI
-142 DNDKIV
+142 DNEKIV

-154 RTFISLAT
+154 RTFVQLAT
-162 LPPGVTLP
+162 LSPGVMLP

-215 NIQTNGVPA
+215 NVQTNGVPA

-237 TRSGSSAFH
+237 TRSGTNGFH
-246 GTVYEFFRNESLNAR
+246 GSVYEFFRNEGLNAR
-261 NYFARPPQTK
+261 NYFASAPQTK

-279 GAALGGPIGKNRTFF
+279 GAALGGPIAKNHTFF

-311 TVPTVLERQGDF
+311 TVPTVLERQGNF
-323 TELYGSSQP
+323 TELYGSTNA
-332 VLYDPATTVQSG
+332 VLFDPATTVSVPG
-344 SSFARSPFTPTNVI
+344 GATRSPFAPTNVI
-358 PVDRIDSAAR
+358 PGDRIDPAALV
-368 AVLNRYPLPT
+368 ALNRYPLPT

-386 TIVGNEQDHQNQFDT
+386 TLVGNDQDHQNQFDA
-401 RIDQKFSDRNQIF
+401 RLDRKFSDRNQTF

-438 TGVIG
+438 TGFIG
-443 LTDTLGQQVVV
+443 LTDTLGQQAVG

-464 LNNLRFGYTRRSF
+464 LNDLRFGYTRRSF
-477 QRRGVQLDSSPSGS
+477 QRRGVQLGSSPSDS

-498 TNGAFNNALPIFNIS
+498 TNGAFNNALPLFNIA

-526 NFRTDV
+526 DFRTDV
-532 MELVD
+532 TELVD
-537 SVSRLIGNHALRF
+537 SVSHLVGNHAIKF

-556 ERLDVIQPPNPTGLF
+556 ERLDVIQPPNPTGSF
-571 TFSQLFTDLPANST
+571 TFSQLFTNLPAT
-585 TKSSGGDPLASFLLG
+585 ATAKATGGDPLASFLLG

-615 PRAHVQEYFVQ
+615 PRAHIQEYFVQ

-671 NGYPHTAR
+671 DGYPNTAR
-679 ELHWHDF
+679 ELHWHDLA
-686 GPRLGLSYLL
+686 PRLGLSLML
-696 QDKTVIRAGYGLV
+696 RDKTVLRAGYGLV

-720 TVPQFPFLQTTSQRT
+720 TAPQFPFLQTTSQRT
-735 LDNINPA
+735 LDSIHPA

-780 WNLAIQRELTR
+780 WNLAVQHELTR
-791 NMSFEV
+791 NISFEV
-797 AYVGSHITHVGIPDV
+797 AYVGSHTTHVGIPDV

-822 ALGTALTQKVANPFF
+822 ATGAPLLTKVANPFF
-837 GEIPRS
+837 GQIPRS
-843 SSLGDPAIPAGQLLK
+843 SSIGDPTIPAGQLLK
-858 PFPRFLTVAPYRN
+858 PFPEFLTVAPYRN
-871 NIGST
+871 NVGST
-876 VYHGFEAKLEQR
+876 VYHGLEAKLEQR

-916 LTGPIANFPVADSFN
+916 LTGPIGNYPVADSFN
-931 LRRDRDSST
+931 LSRERDSST

-949 SSTWEL
+949 SSTWEV
-955 PVGHG
+955 PVGPRHG
-960 HSLNPSGVWGVL
+960 LNPSGVWGVL
-972 ANGGQIT
+972 ANGWQIT
-979 GIVLLQSGMPF
+979 GVVLLQSGMPF

-1002 GFGVQRPNVVASPS
+1002 GFGVQRPNVVASPN

-1028 NTAAFQEAP
+1028 NTVAFQEAP
-1037 QFTLGN
+1037 QFALGN

-1050 GPNYRDADIAFI
+1050 GPNYRDADIALI
-1062 KHTRLREQ
+1062 KHTQLREQ
-1070 VDLEFRTEIFN
+1070 VDLEFRAEVFN

-1095 PPSTQTSKSAF
+1095 PPSTQTSQSAF
-1106 GTITATAAD
+1106 GAITATASD

-1122 LKINY
+1122 LKVNY

>member
-1 MEFKMS
+1 MLKRS
-7 TKKLYAMAM
+7 LHVTAL
-16 FLFFAARIAFGQ
+16 FLFFTVRIVFGQ
-28 AGSADLTGTVSDNAG
+28 AGTADLTGIVSDSGG
-43 ALLPNAKVTAT
+43 ALLAAAKVTAT
-54 DTRTEVSSETPTG
+54 DTQTGVSTEAHAG
-67 AGGVYVFTNLRPSV
+67 AGGVYVFMNLRPSL

-88 DGFQKLVRNGITL
+88 DGFQKLVRIGVTL
-101 ATGERTR
+101 VTGERTR
-108 VDLTLVVGSVK
+108 VDLTLAVGSVK

-132 TESASITQSI
+132 TESGSITQSI
-142 DNDKIV
+142 DNEKIV
-148 ELPLNG
+148 DLPLNG
-154 RTFISLAT
+154 RNFIQLAT
-162 LPPGVTLP
+162 LSPGVTLP
-170 PGTQLPRINGGRPR
+170 QGTQLPRINGGRPR

-215 NIQTNGVPA
+215 NVQTNAVSA

-237 TRSGSSAFH
+237 TRSGSNGFH
-246 GTVYEFFRNESLNAR
+246 GSVYEFFRNESLNAR
-261 NYFARPPQTK
+261 NYFAPVNQRK

-279 GAALGGPIGKNRTFF
+279 GAALGGPIVKNHTFF
-294 FLDYQGMKQ
+294 FVDYQGVKQ
-303 AIGTVRTS
+303 AIGTARTS
-311 TVPTVLERQGDF
+311 TVPTEMERQGNF
-323 TELYGSSQP
+323 TELYGTTNP
-332 VLYDPATTVQSG
+332 VLYDPATTVQNG
-344 SSFARSPFTPTNVI
+344 SNFTRSPFTTTNVI
-358 PVDRIDSAAR
+358 PVDRIDAAAL
-368 AVLNRYPLPT
+368 AVLNHYPLPT
-378 KSGTANNF
+378 KSGTSNNF
-386 TIVGNEQDHQNQFDT
+386 TLVGNDQDHQNQFDT
-401 RIDQKFSDRNQIF
+401 RIDHKFSDRNQTF

-438 TGVIG
+438 TGAIG
-443 LTDTLGQQVVV
+443 LTDTVGQQVVG

-464 LNNLRFGYTRRSF
+464 LNDLRVGYTRRSF
-477 QRRGVQLDSSPSGS
+477 QRRGVQLDSSPSAS

-498 TNGAFNNALPIFNIS
+498 TNGAFNNALPLFNIA
-513 GYQQIGSPSNTNS
+513 GYQQIGAPSNTNS

-532 MELVD
+532 TELVD
-537 SVSRLIGNHALRF
+537 SVSHLLGNHAVKF

-556 ERLDVIQPPNPTGLF
+556 ERLDVIQPPNPTGSF
-571 TFSQLFTDLPANST
+571 TFSQLFTDQPGVKGT
-585 TKSSGGDPLASFLLG
+585 GDPLASFLMG
-600 QVQTF
+600 QVQQF

-615 PRAHVQEYFVQ
+615 PRAHIQEYFVQ
-626 DDWKATR
+626 DDWKASR
-633 RLTLNAGVR
+633 RLTVNAGVR

-654 QGAVFNTNTQQL
+654 QGAIFNTKTQQL

-686 GPRLGLSYLL
+686 GPRLGLSYML
-696 QDKTVIRAGYGLV
+696 QDKTVLRAGYGLV

-720 TVPQFPFLQTTSQRT
+720 TIPQFPFLQTTSQRT

-742 FVLSTGPSV
+742 FFLSTGPSV

-780 WNLAIQRELTR
+780 WNLAVQRELTR

-822 ALGTALTQKVANPFF
+822 AIGSPLLQKVPNPFF

-843 SSLGDPAIPAGQLLK
+843 SSLGDPTIAAGQLLK
-858 PFPRFLTVAPYRN
+858 PFPEFLTVAPYRN
-871 NIGST
+871 NVGST

-888 LSHGLSYLVSYTHS
+888 LSRGLSYLVSYTHS

-931 LRRDRDSST
+931 LRRERDSST

-955 PVGHG
+955 PVGRG
-960 HSLNPSGVWGVL
+960 HSLNPSGAWGAL
-972 ANGGQIT
+972 AHGWQIT
-979 GIVLLQSGMPF
+979 GIVQLQSGMPF
-990 AITQTTNFNSFA
+990 AITQITNFNAFA
-1002 GFGVQRPNVVASPS
+1002 GFGVQRPNVVASPN
-1016 LPSDQRSPDKWF
+1016 LPSDQRSPAKWF
-1028 NTAAFQEAP
+1028 NTAAFQAAP

-1050 GPNYRDADIAFI
+1050 GPDYRDADIAFI
-1062 KHTRLREQ
+1062 KHTGLRER
-1070 VDLEFRTEIFN
+1070 VDLEFRAEIFN
-1081 LTNTPAFAQPNGVL
+1081 LTNTPAFGQPNGVVG
-1095 PPSTQTSKSAF
+1095 STAF
-1106 GTITATAAD
+1106 GTITATATD

-1122 LKINY
+1122 LKVNY